1 MIFSFV
7 FIFFDGGL
15 CFNLQG
21 SRLTAEKI
29 IPPGIKSLPAR
40 SGLEWVPNVSANESE
55 QFERI
60 VLPHLDAAYNL
71 ARWLA
76 GNDHDAE
83 DIAQEACVRAFR
95 FLGGYRGGDG
105 RSWLLAIVRNTAF
118 SWLKKNRPQAV
129 VSIHDDELA
138 EIEDTT
144 GTLARNYRADAAALR
159 TALEALPLEFR
170 EALVLH
176 ELEGLSYKEIAEVAE
191 VPIGTVMSRLARARR
206 QLQTLLNGKGA
217 A

>member
-1 MIFSFV
+1 LLLSI
-7 FIFFDGGL
+7 GK
-15 CFNLQG
+15 
-21 SRLTAEKI
+21 TWAEKI
-29 IPPGIKSLPAR
+29 YSVGNKIPAR
-40 SGLEWVPNVSANESE
+40 AVLMKRWEQNVSGHESE
-55 QFERI
+55 EFERI

-118 SWLKKNRPQAV
+118 TWLKKNRPRAIISV
-129 VSIHDDELA
+129 DDNTLA
-138 EIEDTT
+138 EIEDHS
-144 GTLARNYRADAAALR
+144 LAAETFIGADKDMLR

-170 EALVLH
+170 EALILR
-176 ELEGLSYKEIAEVAE
+176 EIEGLSYKEIADIVD
-191 VPIGTVMSRLARARR
+191 VPIGTVMSRLTRARR
-206 QLQTLLNGKGA
+206 QLQKNFSEKGGKHELR
-217 A
+217 

>member
-1 MIFSFV
+1 
-7 FIFFDGGL
+7 
-15 CFNLQG
+15 
-21 SRLTAEKI
+21 
-29 IPPGIKSLPAR
+29 
-40 SGLEWVPNVSANESE
+40 VSANDLD

-105 RSWLLAIVRNTAF
+105 RAWLLAIVRNTAF
-118 SWLKKNRPQAV
+118 SWLKKNRPQSV
-129 VSIHDDELA
+129 VSLPEDDFV
-138 EIEDTT
+138 EIEDQS
-144 GTLARNYRADAAALR
+144 GVDARNYHADTGALR
-159 TALEALPLEFR
+159 VALESLPLEFR

-176 ELEGLSYKEIAEVAE
+176 ELEGLSYKEIAAVAE

-206 QLQTLLNGKGA
+206 QLQSLLNGKGA
-217 A
+217 V